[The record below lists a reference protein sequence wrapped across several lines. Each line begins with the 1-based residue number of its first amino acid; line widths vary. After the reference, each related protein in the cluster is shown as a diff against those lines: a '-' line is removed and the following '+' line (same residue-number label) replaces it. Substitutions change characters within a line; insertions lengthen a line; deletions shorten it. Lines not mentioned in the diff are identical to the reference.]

1 MTSGHLAGALAVLV
15 GGALAATPVG
25 AQEAPR
31 TAWGAPDLQGVW
43 DFRTITPMERPRD
56 LADQEFLTE
65 EEAAERGQA
74 AVARNEDL
82 ASREARRTEVDPSG
96 NVDRGIDGAPGSYNN
111 FWFDRGRR

>member
-1 MTSGHLAGALAVLV
+1 M
-15 GGALAATPVG
+15 
-25 AQEAPR
+25 
-31 TAWGAPDLQGVW
+31 W

-96 NVDRGIDGAPGSYNN
+96 NVDRGVDGAPGSYNN
-111 FWFDRGRR
+111 FWFDRGTSVIATRRTSLVVDPPDGAFPP